1 MSHRRGRRLPESFR
15 ARLAHERDRPEAG
28 FTLVEVIV
36 TLAVFTVLLAMTIPV
51 LATFMD
57 ASTRVT
63 NTYANVNQLLPV
75 STNLQ
80 RLIRSAVAPAPTYFT
95 GIPVSPFGSYSNSSG
110 NLVAG
115 TLSPTSLTFYANVG
129 NPNGPAK
136 IVASCTPNGTTG
148 LCAYPGTLTVTEAQ
162 AIQTGSPAASTCPFG
177 GQNNETCTWSS
188 SPTTLLTVK
197 GLTNGLNDIPL
208 FTYTL
213 LFTTTTTGSNGSQVT
228 TSSTDALNWTNSSPQ
243 PTTALPASLLQ
254 STATSPTA
262 QANAAYALDLSSGYG
277 TNASNSSQNGW
288 FGGCDAS
295 SEPLTN
301 PDYNCP
307 AAEIEAVTID
317 IQVNTTA
324 GSRLGGGQEEDQ
336 STVYLLS
343 TSSSDYQ
350 EEVG

>member
-1 MSHRRGRRLPESFR
+1 MRRDPSTGAVRTEAPLARR
-15 ARLAHERDRPEAG
+15 ARAPHDGREAG
-28 FTLVEVIV
+28 FTLVELLI
-36 TLAVFTVLLAMTIPV
+36 TLSVFTILLGMTIPIV
-51 LATFMD
+51 ATFMD
-57 ASTRVT
+57 ASTRIS

-80 RLIRSAVAPAPTYFT
+80 RLIRSAVAPAPTYLT
-95 GIPVSPFGSYSNSSG
+95 GIPISPFGSYGTSTG

-115 TLSPTSLTFYANVG
+115 TLSPTSLTFYANIG
-129 NPNGPAK
+129 DPNGPAK

-148 LCAYPGTLTVTEAQ
+148 NCAYPGTLTVTEAK
-162 AIQTGSPAASTCPFG
+162 AIQTGSPAASTCPFA
-177 GQNNETCTWSS
+177 GQNNVSCTWSS
-188 SPTTLLTVK
+188 TPITLLTVK
-197 GLTNGLNDIPL
+197 GLTNGLNSIPL

-213 LFTTTTTGSNGSQVT
+213 LFTTTTTGSNGTQTT
-228 TSSTDALNWTNSSPQ
+228 TSSTDALNWKNSAGQ
-243 PTTALPASLLQ
+243 PTNALPSSLQQAS
-254 STATSPTA
+254 
-262 QANAAYALDLSSGYG
+262 QAPEAAYALDLGSGYG
-277 TNASNSSQNGW
+277 TNTSNSSQNGW

-301 PDYNCP
+301 PDYNCA

-324 GSRLGGGQEEDQ
+324 SNSKTGGGQEEDQ
-336 STVYLLS
+336 TTVYLLS

>member
-1 MSHRRGRRLPESFR
+1 LKSFW
-15 ARLAHERDRPEAG
+15 ARSAHERDRSEAG
-28 FTLVEVIV
+28 FTLPELLV
-36 TLAVFTVLLAMTIPV
+36 TLAVFTVLLAMTVPI

-95 GIPVSPFGSYSNSSG
+95 GIPVSPFGSYNNTSG

-115 TLSPTSLTFYANVG
+115 TLSPTALTFY
-129 NPNGPAK
+129 
-136 IVASCTPNGTTG
+136 GTTG
-148 LCAYPGTLTVTEAQ
+148 LCASPGTLTVTEAK
-162 AIQTGSPAASTCPFG
+162 AVQTGSPAASTCPFAS
-177 GQNNETCTWSS
+177 QDNATCTWSS
-188 SPTTLLTVK
+188 SPITLLTVK
-197 GLTNGLNDIPL
+197 GIINGSDNIPL

-213 LFTTTTTGSNGSQVT
+213 LFTTTTTGSNGTQVT
-228 TSSTDALNWTNSSPQ
+228 TSSTDALNWQNSSPQ
-243 PTTALPASLLQ
+243 PTTALPGSLQQAS
-254 STATSPTA
+254 
-262 QANAAYALDLSSGYG
+262 QAGAAAYALDLGTGYG
-277 TNASNSSQNGW
+277 TNASNSAQQGW

-301 PDYNCP
+301 SDYNCP

-324 GSRLGGGQEEDQ
+324 SNSRTGGGVEEDQ

-343 TSSSDYQ
+343 TSSSNYQ

>member
-1 MSHRRGRRLPESFR
+1 MSQY
-15 ARLAHERDRPEAG
+15 RDRTSRLLERVPSRVAQARRAEPEAG
-28 FTLVEVIV
+28 FTLVELLVAV
-36 TLAVFTVLLAMTIPV
+36 VVLAILLAMSIPIV
-51 LATFMD
+51 STFLD

-95 GIPVSPFGSYSNSSG
+95 GIPVSPFGSYNNTSG

-115 TLSPTSLTFYANVG
+115 TLSPTTLTFYANVG
-129 NPNGPAK
+129 DPNGPAK

-148 LCAYPGTLTVTEAQ
+148 LCANGGTLTVTEAR
-162 AIQTGSPAASTCPFG
+162 AVQTGSPAASTCPFAS
-177 GQNNETCTWSS
+177 QNNVTCTWSS
-188 SPTTLLTVK
+188 SPVTLLTVK
-197 GLTNGLNDIPL
+197 GLTNGLDNIPL

-213 LFTTTTTGSNGSQVT
+213 LFTTTTTSGSGSQVT
-228 TSSTDALNWTNSSPQ
+228 TSSTDALNWQNSGPQ
-243 PTTALPASLLQ
+243 PTTALPSGLQQAS
-254 STATSPTA
+254 
-262 QANAAYALDLSSGYG
+262 QAGAAAYALDLSSGYG
-277 TNASNSSQNGW
+277 TNSSNSSQNGW

-295 SEPLTN
+295 TEPLTN
-301 PDYNCP
+301 PDYNCA

-317 IQVNTTA
+317 IQVNTTS
-324 GSRLGGGQEEDQ
+324 GSRLGGNQEEDQ

-343 TSSSDYQ
+343 TSSSRYQ